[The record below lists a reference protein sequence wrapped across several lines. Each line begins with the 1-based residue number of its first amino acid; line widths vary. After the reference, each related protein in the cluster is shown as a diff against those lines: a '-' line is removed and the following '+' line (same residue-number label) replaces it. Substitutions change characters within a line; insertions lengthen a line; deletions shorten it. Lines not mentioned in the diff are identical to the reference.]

1 MRRVPSPK
9 QRLWVIST
17 LLVALLV
24 RALIPAG
31 FMPATDRPFSF
42 QICPDGFPAALWSD
56 APTAISPADGGAAA
70 PADAGVLA
78 HAGHH
83 HGVGAPTHAGEGAF
97 AHAGHHDDSQNA
109 DQHSADGLLGLAH
122 HGPAHNHSS
131 ASAEHCV
138 FAAAAGA
145 FALAFSPA
153 FSAPTASISAPDVA
167 YVLPDLESR
176 RFRIPQ
182 PRGPPS
188 LS

>member
-1 MRRVPSPK
+1 MRRVLTPK

-17 LLVALLV
+17 LLVALVV

-42 QICPDGFPAALWSD
+42 QVCPDGFPAALLGD
-56 APTAISPADGGAAA
+56 ASAPIPPAEGGAAS
-70 PADAGVLA
+70 PADAGALA

-83 HGVGAPTHAGEGAF
+83 HSAAESAS
-97 AHAGHHDDSQNA
+97 AHAGHHHAVDN
-109 DQHSADGLLGLAH
+109 LLAVAH

-138 FAAAAGA
+138 FATAAGA

-153 FSAPTASISAPDVA
+153 FSAPAASISAPDVA